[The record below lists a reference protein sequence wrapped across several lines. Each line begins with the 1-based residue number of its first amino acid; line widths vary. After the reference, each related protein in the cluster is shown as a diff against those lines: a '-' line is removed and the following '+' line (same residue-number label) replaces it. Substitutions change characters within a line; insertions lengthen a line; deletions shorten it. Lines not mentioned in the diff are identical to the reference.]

1 VPDLGAKEARLAE
14 DGEVYFTTP
23 HFDGYPAIL
32 VRLDWVAMPELEE
45 LLVEAWLSRAP
56 KRLATEYLDA
66 PLRRPLPQDPRPP
79 TRRSPV
85 DRPADPAGGP
95 GARLHQPDLANE
107 ADDRRRGDQTAHLDD
122 LRGAVLAAERQ
133 ATEASR
139 RLWDRVGVDE
149 A

>member
-1 VPDLGAKEARLAE
+1 
-14 DGEVYFTTP
+14 
-23 HFDGYPAIL
+23 
-32 VRLDWVAMPELEE
+32 
-45 LLVEAWLSRAP
+45 
-56 KRLATEYLDA
+56 
-66 PLRRPLPQDPRPP
+66 
-79 TRRSPV
+79 
-85 DRPADPAGGP
+85 
-95 GARLHQPDLANE
+95 LHQPDLANE